1 MQEML
6 RGLSPQPTPS
16 LTCTT
21 SLAPAPPV
29 SRGWQLPP
37 PRHSMNVRPS
47 SRMIPVRRP
56 TCLPL
61 PEKPHSPSAQS
72 LTSPPSPSPRCHSRV
87 RRNCPRVPK

>member
-21 SLAPAPPV
+21 SLAPAASPPV

-37 PRHSMNVRPS
+37 PRHGMNVRPS

-61 PEKPHSPSAQS
+61 PEKGSEQHLALVFPS
-72 LTSPPSPSPRCHSRV
+72 LFVRSPPTLRLSLSGL
-87 RRNCPRVPK
+87 